1 MMGANDGFHVLSRS
15 ARSVL
20 GLMPG
25 DEQPACP
32 PVSIVLP
39 TLNEQR
45 NLRDCLS
52 SLLAQD
58 YQGEFE
64 IVVVDGGSHDATRAI
79 ATGAGPRVR
88 VVDNPR
94 VTAAAAMNIGC
105 AQADAD
111 LIVRADAHSLYAPD
125 YVRQC
130 VRALTGSHAAVVGGP
145 MRAVGITGFGRA
157 VAAVTSSPIGVG
169 PARFHYATEAVDVDT
184 VYLGAFD
191 RSVVEAAGGYDETS
205 IQWGAEDHELNLRI
219 RRSGGRIRL
228 DPSIGSWYFP
238 RQTPR
243 ALWRQYRNYG
253 LGKASTL
260 AKHGTLPHWRP
271 LAPAA
276 LVAGTVAGVLV
287 AVATR
292 RPGIAVVPVVAYVV
306 GGGAAAWRLGADP
319 GVATHRAF
327 GAMAIC
333 HWAYGLGFWS
343 GIGRIVV
350 GRPFDARPRRKH
362 A

>member
-1 MMGANDGFHVLSRS
+1 MP
-15 ARSVL
+15 
-20 GLMPG
+20 GLMPAEAFA
-25 DEQPACP
+25 DSP

-58 YQGEFE
+58 YEGEFE
-64 IVVVDGGSHDATRAI
+64 IVVVDGGSHDATRQI

-130 VRALTGSHAAVVGGP
+130 VHALTASDAAVVGGP

-169 PARFHYATEAVDVDT
+169 PARFHYATEAGDVDT

-191 RSVVEAAGGYDETS
+191 RSVVEDAGGYDETS
-205 IQWGAEDHELNLRI
+205 IQWAAEDHELNLRI
-219 RRSGGRIRL
+219 RRRGGRIRL
-228 DPSIGSWYFP
+228 DPSIRSWYFP
-238 RQTPR
+238 RQTSR
-243 ALWRQYRNYG
+243 ALWRQYLNYG

-260 AKHGTLPHWRP
+260 AKHRTLPHWRP

-276 LVAGTVAGVLV
+276 LVGGTAVAIVV
-287 AVATR
+287 AVALR
-292 RPGIAVVPVVAYVV
+292 KPSIAVVPVVAYAA
-306 GGGAAAWRLGADP
+306 GGGAVAWRLGADP
-319 GVATHRAF
+319 GVAPHRAF
-327 GAMAIC
+327 AALTIC
-333 HWAYGLGFWS
+333 HWAYGLGFWA
-343 GIGRIVV
+343 GIGRMAS
-350 GRPFDARPRRKH
+350 GRPFDARPRRR
-362 A
+362 AT

>member
-1 MMGANDGFHVLSRS
+1 MLE
-15 ARSVL
+15 
-20 GLMPG
+20 GLVAEP
-25 DEQPACP
+25 DFP

-58 YQGEFE
+58 YEGEFE

-79 ATGAGPRVR
+79 ATDAGPQVR

-94 VTAAAAMNIGC
+94 VTAAAAMNIGL
-105 AQADAD
+105 AHADAD

-130 VRALTGSHAAVVGGP
+130 VAALTASGAAVVGGP

-169 PARFHYATEAVDVDT
+169 TARFHYATTAMDVDT

-191 RSVVEAAGGYDETS
+191 RSVIEDAGGYDETS
-205 IQWGAEDHELNLRI
+205 IQWAAEDHELNLRI
-219 RRSGGRIRL
+219 RRRGGRIRL

-238 RQTPR
+238 RQTPG
-243 ALWRQYRNYG
+243 ALWQQYRNYG

-260 AKHGTLPHWRP
+260 AKHRTLPHWRP

-276 LVAGTVAGVLV
+276 LVAGTAAGVIV
-287 AVATR
+287 AIATR
-292 RPGIAVVPVVAYVV
+292 KPGIAAVPVVAYAV
-306 GGGAAAWRLGADP
+306 GSGVAAWRLGADP
-319 GVATHRAF
+319 GVAPHRAF
-327 GAMAIC
+327 AALTIC
-333 HWAYGLGFWS
+333 HWAYGLGFWA
-343 GIGRIVV
+343 GIGRVAA
-350 GRPFDARPRRKH
+350 GRPFDTRPRRTRV
-362 A
+362 